1 MLLKRIG
8 TMGCIALSVVGLAA
22 CGSSSKS
29 SSSSSTTA
37 ASTPASTSA
46 ATSTAATTSTAAS
59 TSATAATGAPL
70 VVGAICSCSG
80 AVSASLSGNDRVLA
94 AWASSVNAAGGING
108 HPVKVINKDDA
119 GTPATALQAAK
130 DLVTNDHVMGI
141 IDMSVADAA
150 FAPYVSAKG
159 IPVVG
164 GDGTLSTFIA
174 NPNFYPSNTQLPAT
188 TVGMAQIAK
197 QDGATHFGIAYCAEA
212 PVCAQL
218 DPLGKAAATAAGL
231 KYSSTK
237 VAATAPNYA
246 APCLQLKSNGVDA
259 FYVAD
264 TPEVTVRVF
273 DSCTQQGFKPK
284 FVGNMGGLSN
294 IVLSDKNL
302 DGGLTVGGSANPYD
316 PSTPGIA
323 QFYAALQKYA
333 PGIVGTTQLK
343 YTMIMAWSGGK
354 LFEAAAKAGN
364 LTPTSTPAQLK
375 QALYKLHNETLG
387 GIAPPLTFTPGK
399 PTFIPC
405 FFSMKITGGKF
416 VSQNTNKPVCLTA
429 TQSKAAGG

>member
-1 MLLKRIG
+1 MLLKRMSA
-8 TMGCIALSVVGLAA
+8 MGCIALSVVGLAA

-29 SSSSSTTA
+29 SSSSSSTS
-37 ASTPASTSA
+37 ASAPASTS
-46 ATSTAATTSTAAS
+46 TGS
-59 TSATAATGAPL
+59 TSSAAAATGTPL

-80 AVSASLSGNDRVLA
+80 AVSASLSGNDKVLG

-108 HPVKVINKDDA
+108 HPVKMIVMDDG
-119 GTPATALQAAK
+119 GTPATALQDAK
-130 DLVTNDHVMGI
+130 VLVQSDHVMGI
-141 IDMSVADAA
+141 VDMSVADAA
-150 FAPYVSAKG
+150 FAPYVTAKG

-164 GDGTLSTFIA
+164 GDGTLSTFIT
-174 NPNFYPSNTQLPAT
+174 NPNFFPSNTQLPAT
-188 TVGMAQIAK
+188 TVGMALIAK
-197 QDGATHFGIAYCAEA
+197 QAGATHFGIAYCAEA

-218 DPLGKAAATAAGL
+218 DPLGKAAAAAAGI

-246 APCLQLKSNGVDA
+246 APCLQLKGDGVDA

-264 TPEVTVRVF
+264 T
-273 DSCTQQGFKPK
+273 PK

-294 IVLSDKNL
+294 IVLADKNL
-302 DGGLTVGGSANPYD
+302 DGGLTVGGAANPYD
-316 PSTPGIA
+316 PSTPAIA

-333 PGIVGTTQLK
+333 PGIVGTTNLK
-343 YTMIMAWSGGK
+343 YTMIMSWSGGK

-364 LTPTSTPAQLK
+364 LTPSSTPAELK

-387 GIAPPLTFTPGK
+387 GIAPQLNFTAGK

-405 FFSMKITGGKF
+405 FFSMKISGGKF
-416 VSQNTNKPVCLTA
+416 VSQNVNKPVCLTA